1 MPINISNAKG
11 RDAVV
16 AMEGLF
22 PRRLV
27 QYIDEDGQPVQT
39 KKVIKDRY
47 FA

>member
-1 MPINISNAKG
+1 MPINISNAKR

-27 QYIDEDGQPVQT
+27 QYLDEDGRPVDAQI
-39 KKVIKDRY
+39 IKNRY
-47 FA
+47 NT